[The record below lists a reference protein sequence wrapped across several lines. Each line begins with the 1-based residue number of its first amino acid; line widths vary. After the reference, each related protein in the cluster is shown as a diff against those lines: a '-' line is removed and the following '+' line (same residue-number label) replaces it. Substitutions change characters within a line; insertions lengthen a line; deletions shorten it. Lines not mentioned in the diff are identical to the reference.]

1 MERSRLAEIFSR
13 PNGME
18 GKYSSFWNHGIGVCN
33 ILAWVEEIGIA
44 EFQILLA
51 EVSKIGK
58 GFRRSGNIKLHC
70 SHISASGFI
79 EGI

>member
-18 GKYSSFWNHGIGVCN
+18 GKYSSFWKHGIEVCN

-44 EFQILLA
+44 DFQILLA

-58 GFRRSGNIKLHC
+58 GVPEVG
-70 SHISASGFI
+70 
-79 EGI
+79 EY